1 MRRIGIA
8 LALVAVFA
16 VVAACGGSSG
26 GSQPAGST
34 KVSLTEFKFDPGT
47 DSPLTVTHGKVVFWL
62 VNTGNTSHDL
72 AIKDSSGNT
81 VATSEL
87 VSPGDSKEFD
97 VDNLAAGNY
106 TIVCTQ
112 PGHEAS
118 GMKGTLTAT

>member
-1 MRRIGIA
+1 MASVA
-8 LALVAVFA
+8 LMV
-16 VVAACGGSSG
+16 VVAACGGTSG
-26 GSQPAGST
+26 GGQPAGST

-47 DSPLTVTHGKVVFWL
+47 ASPITVTHGKVVFWL
-62 VNTGNTSHDL
+62 VNTGSTSHDMQ
-72 AIKDSSGNT
+72 IKDGSGNA

-87 VSPGDSKEFD
+87 VSPGDSTEFD
-97 VDNLAAGNY
+97 VDNLPAGTY